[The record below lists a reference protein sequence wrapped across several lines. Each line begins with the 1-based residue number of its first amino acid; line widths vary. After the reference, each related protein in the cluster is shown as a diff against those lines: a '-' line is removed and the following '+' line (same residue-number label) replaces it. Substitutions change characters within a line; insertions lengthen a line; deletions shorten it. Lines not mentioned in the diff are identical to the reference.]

1 MVVEFKNIPIHDIA
15 IEAKELLQAGNLEAV
30 KNSLAP
36 LHSTDIAL
44 LFEAVGEGAVIARL
58 FRLLSPEVASETLL
72 ELEGRV
78 KEELLEVLSHKELTD
93 IVGEMA
99 TDDMTDIVSELSE
112 DEGRK
117 VLDGIEWKEAIV
129 VQKLLKY
136 PEDTAGGKMQA
147 ELVRVELGVS
157 VNDAIDE
164 VRKKSEEVQN
174 IACVFVTDSDG
185 RLEGT
190 VALDK
195 LILAKPKTLIEE
207 IVNKDTV
214 RVMTD
219 LDQEEVARIFQRYD
233 LLSLAVVDSEER
245 LVGRITV
252 DDVVDVIE
260 EEIFEDF
267 YRMASLNTGERA
279 LDNPR
284 RSFGMRSPWLLLN
297 LGTALIAAGVVKLF
311 EGTIESFVILAVLM
325 PIVAGIGGNAA
336 TQTITVIIRGLALG
350 ELNLRNARKVI
361 MKEAIVGLANGLLIG
376 IVAALAA
383 FILGANFMI
392 GLLLFL
398 AMTASLLIAGLAG
411 STIPLILKSLKA
423 DPALSS
429 SVFVTACTDVAGFFT
444 FLGLAALFIKLGL
457 L

>member
-1 MVVEFKNIPIHDIA
+1 MEFKNIPIHDIA